1 MIEIDGAMGEGG
13 GQILRT
19 SLALSLLTGQAF
31 HLRRIRAN
39 RDRPGLRPQHLMC
52 VRAAA
57 QIGDAKL
64 RGAAEG
70 SCELWFGPHTLT
82 PGHYRFAIP
91 TAGALSLVLH
101 TVYLPLAL
109 RSSEA
114 CDLVLEGGT
123 HVNASPCFHFL
134 ETTWRRYLEGIGIR
148 IGLALERPG
157 FYPRGGGRVRSR
169 IEPAAQPRSLLI
181 RDVRPVDRITI
192 QSAVAGLPVSIAA
205 RQERQANERL
215 AAAGVPLES
224 RVEEW
229 PGGPGTML
237 ALTLHGPPVPTMFFA
252 LGARGK
258 RAERVA
264 DEAVDEALA
273 YLESPGGV
281 DPHSADQLLL
291 PLSLAPGHSCFPVSA
306 VTKHLLTNA
315 DVIGRFIDR
324 SIHIDGTLS
333 EPGTVTVPASQNADP
348 SASHS
353 GGS

>member
-57 QIGDAKL
+57 RIGDAQL
-64 RGAAEG
+64 QGASEG
-70 SCELWFGPHTLT
+70 SRELRFEPGALR
-82 PGHYRFAIP
+82 PGHYEFAIP

-123 HVNASPCFHFL
+123 HVKASPCFHFL
-134 ETTWRRYLEGIGIR
+134 ETTWRRYLEEIGIR
-148 IGLALERPG
+148 IALRLERPG
-157 FYPRGGGRVRSR
+157 FYPRGGGKAHAH
-169 IEPAAQPRSLLI
+169 IQPCAQPRALQLTPA
-181 RDVRPVDRITI
+181 RPVNQITI
-192 QSAVAGLPVSIAA
+192 QSAVAGLPLSIAA
-205 RQERQANERL
+205 RQERQASERL
-215 AAAGVPLES
+215 RATGLPLQS

-237 ALTLHGPPVPTMFFA
+237 ALILHGPPVATLFFA

-258 RAERVA
+258 PAERVA
-264 DEAVDEALA
+264 DAAVDEALA
-273 YLESPGGV
+273 YLDSPGGV

-291 PLSLAPGHSCFPVSA
+291 PLSLAPGASCYRVSA
-306 VTKHLLTNA
+306 VTRHLLTNA
-315 DVIGRFIDR
+315 DVIGHFIDR
-324 SIHIDGTLS
+324 PIHIDGTLG
-333 EPGTVTVPASQNADP
+333 EPGTVTIN
-348 SASHS
+348 
-353 GGS
+353 

>member
-1 MIEIDGAMGEGG
+1 MTMNAGREIIEIDGAMGEGG

-19 SLALSLLTGQAF
+19 SLAMSLITGQGF
-31 HLRRIRAN
+31 HLRRVRAN
-39 RDRPGLRPQHLMC
+39 RDRPGLRPQHLTC

-57 QIGDAKL
+57 RIGDAKIQ
-64 RGAAEG
+64 GAAEG
-70 SCELWFGPHTLT
+70 SRELWFEPRELR
-82 PGHYRFAIP
+82 PGHDEFSIP

-109 RSSEA
+109 RSSEV

-134 ETTWRRYLEGIGIR
+134 ETTWRRYLEEIGIR
-148 IGLALERPG
+148 VALRLERSG
-157 FYPRGGGRVRSR
+157 FYPRGGGRIHVR
-169 IEPAAQPRSLLI
+169 IKPCNEPRTLQIVQTQP
-181 RDVRPVDRITI
+181 VNRITI

-205 RQERQANERL
+205 RQDRQASERL
-215 AAAGVPLES
+215 RPSGLPLES

-237 ALTLHGPPVPTMFFA
+237 ALILHGPVVPIMFFA

-258 RAERVA
+258 PAERVA

-273 YLESPGGV
+273 YLNSPGGV

-291 PLSLAPGHSCFPVSA
+291 PLVLAPGHSCYPVSA
-306 VTKHLLTNA
+306 ITSHLLTNA
-315 DVIGRFIDR
+315 LVIGQFINR
-324 SIHIDGTLS
+324 QIRVAGALR
-333 EPGTVTVPASQNADP
+333 EPGTVAID
-348 SASHS
+348 
-353 GGS
+353 